1 MGEKREWSPLGME
14 NESRGSLYDGIPSFM
29 RNSVA
34 HWSVDAE
41 QILCCQYPNVHFLDV
56 NLRKELIEE
65 FERKSR
71 VASILIFT
79 STDDAFS
86 NIEWVDSFGLKYVDY
101 LVHKLDEYRTG
112 WEAGYPEPELID
124 QYILDLDDI
133 LEESGSRWKIG
144 WREGY
149 AGLEER
155 VEPAMQDMADDAM
168 DDSNETSSR
177 LLSKAWH
184 ALFGQNPNYSL
195 AYSTAIK
202 AVEAVAIPMV
212 SPRDLDCTL
221 SKAAQVMRD
230 QGWGFELEPNP
241 AGKVDGGIVQVIM
254 NAMVNSQPDRHGG
267 AASAEDAEVSKE
279 RAEAAVYSA
288 VYLIQCFKSG
298 LVLPPKKRI
307 DEV

>member
-56 NLRKELIEE
+56 DLRKELIEE

-112 WEAGYPEPELID
+112 WEAG
-124 QYILDLDDI
+124 
-133 LEESGSRWKIG
+133 
-144 WREGY
+144 
-149 AGLEER
+149 
-155 VEPAMQDMADDAM
+155 
-168 DDSNETSSR
+168 
-177 LLSKAWH
+177 
-184 ALFGQNPNYSL
+184 
-195 AYSTAIK
+195 
-202 AVEAVAIPMV
+202 
-212 SPRDLDCTL
+212 
-221 SKAAQVMRD
+221 
-230 QGWGFELEPNP
+230 
-241 AGKVDGGIVQVIM
+241 
-254 NAMVNSQPDRHGG
+254 
-267 AASAEDAEVSKE
+267 
-279 RAEAAVYSA
+279 
-288 VYLIQCFKSG
+288 
-298 LVLPPKKRI
+298 
-307 DEV
+307 